1 MHCFALLILPE
12 WLGELVHLQV
22 LHLDGEWSEVISNR
36 SLRKLPEALGS
47 LHCLKSLTLKNSE
60 SLRTLPAS
68 IVTLTSLETLYIKD
82 CWGFKELPTM
92 GAMPALRSLTLC
104 DSLQNLPA
112 CLGEFELRY
121 LMLGYFRHVTNLP
134 GICERL
140 TVLETLHIEGCAT
153 LHQLQ
158 TMRLMTSLT
167 SLTFHKCSITHLPA
181 MRAMKNLT
189 SIIITNCVD
198 LIELPCV
205 GQIPN
210 LLNLSLVNLGSLL
223 RLPVSIGK
231 LTSLRNLKLDT
242 CNMIS
247 DLPSMCEMWS
257 LEAVYISNCVA
268 LKELPAR
275 VDALTGLHTLE
286 LVDLENLDTQPFPI
300 FELTGLTELTLTNCG
315 LKDVSVSIESLTN
328 LRSLTIS
335 VPAAGLST
343 LACALPAL
351 RLLQGLQINELDED
365 DVITIGRSLKAW
377 PMPLVVLYP
386 FSIGQFVSIGQ
397 ICCEALGLPAK
408 AARWDNMVVLQHWRV
423 QQHKMMAFVSG
434 LHVRLGAAS
443 PISSLTD
450 FAIVFIT
457 NEVLGGWTLRNLW
470 QQERLAREA
479 LLLSM

>member
-1 MHCFALLILPE
+1 
-12 WLGELVHLQV
+12 
-22 LHLDGEWSEVISNR
+22 
-36 SLRKLPEALGS
+36 
-47 LHCLKSLTLKNSE
+47 
-60 SLRTLPAS
+60 
-68 IVTLTSLETLYIKD
+68 
-82 CWGFKELPTM
+82 
-92 GAMPALRSLTLC
+92 
-104 DSLQNLPA
+104 
-112 CLGEFELRY
+112 
-121 LMLGYFRHVTNLP
+121 
-134 GICERL
+134 
-140 TVLETLHIEGCAT
+140 
-153 LHQLQ
+153 
-158 TMRLMTSLT
+158 
-167 SLTFHKCSITHLPA
+167 
-181 MRAMKNLT
+181 
-189 SIIITNCVD
+189 
-198 LIELPCV
+198 
-205 GQIPN
+205 
-210 LLNLSLVNLGSLL
+210 
-223 RLPVSIGK
+223 
-231 LTSLRNLKLDT
+231 
-242 CNMIS
+242 
-247 DLPSMCEMWS
+247 MWS